1 MFYIIRLEPA
11 VDYVYKMA
19 HIGRII
25 EQVFHD
31 QGRSAS
37 WLAEQLHCDRTNVY
51 NIFKRESIDT
61 ALLVRIS
68 NILQHN
74 FLQYYIQEL
83 DVR

>member
-1 MFYIIRLEPA
+1 
-11 VDYVYKMA
+11 MA

-37 WLAEQLHCDRTNVY
+37 WFAEQLHCDRTNVY
-51 NIFKRESIDT
+51 SIFKRESIDT

-74 FLQYYIQEL
+74 FFQYYIQEL
-83 DVR
+83 DVV

>member
-1 MFYIIRLEPA
+1 
-11 VDYVYKMA
+11 VYKMP

-37 WLAEQLHCDRTNVY
+37 WFAGQLHCDRTNVY
-51 NIFKRESIDT
+51 SIFKRESIDT

-74 FLQYYIQEL
+74 FFQYYIHEL
-83 DVR
+83 DVV

>member
-1 MFYIIRLEPA
+1 MIIA
-11 VDYVYKMA
+11 CNMA

-25 EQVFHD
+25 EKVFHD

-37 WLAEQLHCDRTNVY
+37 WFAEQLHCDRTNVY
-51 NIFKRESIDT
+51 SIFKRESIDT

-74 FLQYYIQEL
+74 FFQYYIQEL
-83 DVR
+83 DAV